1 MAILNE
7 KGFDKVL
14 KKSFKPK
21 HKRFYICE
29 ICKQKIKRDMLGS
42 YWCDG
47 AGEVTEPICKKCNEI
62 KKMMENEFED
72 MTINEINSIIRS
84 VLIENNAFK
93 EQVNDSRINV

>member
-7 KGFDKVL
+7 KDFDKVL
-14 KKSFKPK
+14 KKAFKPK
-21 HKRFYICE
+21 HKRYYICE

-42 YWCDG
+42 YWCSG

-72 MTINEINSIIRS
+72 MTTNEINSIIRS
-84 VLIENNAFK
+84 LLIEK
-93 EQVNDSRINV
+93 EILNKRSKL